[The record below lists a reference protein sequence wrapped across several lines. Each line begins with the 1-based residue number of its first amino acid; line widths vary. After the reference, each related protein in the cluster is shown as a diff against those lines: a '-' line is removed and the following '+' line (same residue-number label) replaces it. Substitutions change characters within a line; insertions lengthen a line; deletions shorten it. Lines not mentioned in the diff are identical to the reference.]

1 MNTREQRSDGTR
13 LAWLPV
19 FAQWIL
25 GPVLVLLGA
34 AALGQAC
41 SSQRP
46 GAFFAEPAL
55 VTEAREGELRAAVAR
70 SLANV
75 VWALGDESA
84 VRRMTRAEL
93 DRLGEDAPGPERA
106 RVYLRFGLI
115 DTNPD
120 GQAAVF
126 SQACLADP
134 KACDDLATAAL
145 TETRARLVRPGN
157 TLPLSL
163 IGGHPPIE

>member
-1 MNTREQRSDGTR
+1 MSAPKQQSGKAH
-13 LAWLPV
+13 LAWLPTITR
-19 FAQWIL
+19 WLL
-25 GPVLVLLGA
+25 GPALALSCG
-34 AALGQAC
+34 AALGQSCA
-41 SSQRP
+41 SQRP
-46 GAFFAEPAL
+46 GAFFGEPAL
-55 VTEAREGELRAAVAR
+55 VTEARETALRAAVAG

-75 VWALGDESA
+75 VWALGDEPA
-84 VRRMTRAEL
+84 VRAMTRAEL

-134 KACDDLATAAL
+134 KACDNLAAAAL
-145 TETRARLVRPGN
+145 TESRARLVRPGN